1 MKKLVVIIASCL
13 SLNAFSQTNTF
24 PTTGNVGIGTTTP
37 NQNLVVSRSLTNAHW
52 NAICIAN
59 LGSWSTTPG
68 MHSNLIFTD
77 ATQTSHTV
85 AAMGSTYENGL
96 GRIDFHSFYNNAYNT
111 DNQISMSINVN
122 GVGIG
127 TTAPTQKLDVLGNIK
142 MNSFTTVNGS
152 PSMFNTD
159 QITRLTFNVN
169 TATNALIY
177 YYNQSTTAF
186 QTLSLGSSNPAY
198 CINIRPS
205 GNVGIGTSNPAYKL
219 DVTGDINISS
229 GSSFRIGGV
238 PISTGGS
245 SQWLAGSNCIYY
257 SSGNVGIGTTNP
269 GNYKL
274 AVEGTIGARE
284 VKVTTAAWADF
295 VFHPSYKLRT
305 LGEVEQFIKA
315 NNHLPEIPTEAE
327 VKENG
332 VGLGEMNAR
341 LLQKIEELT
350 LYMIEQQKQINELK
364 EQNLKFSK
372 DLETIK
378 K

>member
-1 MKKLVVIIASCL
+1 MKRLLIMLALCL

-24 PTTGNVGIGTTTP
+24 PATGNVGIGTTSP
-37 NQNLVVSRSLTNAHW
+37 NQNLVVSRSLANAHW

-68 MHSNLIFTD
+68 KHSNLIFTD
-77 ATQTSHTV
+77 AAQANHTV
-85 AAMGSTYENGL
+85 AAIGAAYENGL

-111 DNQISMSINVN
+111 DNQITMSVNVN

-127 TTAPTQKLDVLGNIK
+127 TTAPTQKLDVAGNIR

-152 PSMFNTD
+152 SSMYNTD

-198 CINIRPS
+198 CINILPS
-205 GNVGIGTSNPAYKL
+205 GNVGIGTSTPAYKL

-238 PISTGGS
+238 PISTGGN
-245 SQWLAGSNCIYY
+245 SQWLTGSNCIYY

-295 VFHPSYKLRT
+295 VFHPTYKLRT
-305 LGEVEQFIKA
+305 LGEVEQFIKT

-332 VGLGEMNAR
+332 ISIGEMNAK

-350 LYMIEQQKQINELK
+350 LYMIEMKKANEDLK
-364 EQNLKFSK
+364 NRVSE
-372 DLETIK
+372 LEK